1 MNKIEN
7 YFETS
12 KLLCKSSNSYIKN
25 NFLNNNNSKK
35 SILLKYKNNL
45 NKLKNNKN
53 NLSQNIILNKLQ
65 NIYESLLL
73 DGNIVVFVKNLF
85 ELNDKINKKNNN
97 INLKKNPFYKSN
109 YIKLNK
115 LFVSNSNNL
124 IQNINIKKQL
134 NLLVQGKITNTNS
147 PSLGILRNINSTI
160 NNKFK
165 IELGTTNYSQMTQ
178 LFSDIKNIYMNEDK
192 TSNNFFFLPIQNL
205 NLGETLNHLLTN
217 GNSEKILIIIEY
229 VNKLE
234 STFNHLKYLKT
245 NNRKDKKILNPKY
258 VIPYYIKDNK
268 IFRIERNKITS
279 FLKKPE
285 HYFKIYNELFQY
297 IENYLKNNSIKT
309 TKAYIDKIA
318 YLLLFQHIQIFYD
331 LYYLYI
337 DNITKYIITLKQSNN
352 TSFKN
357 LNFKDCFDYLKKL
370 NEGLLVY
377 KKILLNNAYQLFKPS
392 KMIDIYGISFDE
404 DRQVFDVKDSIVFFG
419 KDINQKYPIKL
430 VDDIDKVYDFMT
442 NFTETDIYSKEKLY
456 IGTQYMVG
464 NYLEDALSTLDYNIN
479 ESTSFDK
486 INKKIIEMLIDTFNE
501 CIPIE
506 LLRFL
511 ISKKPYFIENN
522 LDKKQKIQIGNY
534 ILSHFKDNI
543 KKSTQYILYQSKSN
557 INTKNKK
564 KYYLISKMYY
574 QISYFVFRI
583 VETSMQN
590 IELKNNLIEKMN
602 KIKKL
607 YLSKI
612 SKK

>member
-279 FLKKPE
+279 FLK
-285 HYFKIYNELFQY
+285 
-297 IENYLKNNSIKT
+297 
-309 TKAYIDKIA
+309 
-318 YLLLFQHIQIFYD
+318 
-331 LYYLYI
+331 
-337 DNITKYIITLKQSNN
+337 
-352 TSFKN
+352 
-357 LNFKDCFDYLKKL
+357 
-370 NEGLLVY
+370 
-377 KKILLNNAYQLFKPS
+377 
-392 KMIDIYGISFDE
+392 
-404 DRQVFDVKDSIVFFG
+404 R
-419 KDINQKYPIKL
+419 
-430 VDDIDKVYDFMT
+430 
-442 NFTETDIYSKEKLY
+442 
-456 IGTQYMVG
+456 
-464 NYLEDALSTLDYNIN
+464 
-479 ESTSFDK
+479 
-486 INKKIIEMLIDTFNE
+486 INKK
-501 CIPIE
+501 
-506 LLRFL
+506 
-511 ISKKPYFIENN
+511 
-522 LDKKQKIQIGNY
+522 
-534 ILSHFKDNI
+534 
-543 KKSTQYILYQSKSN
+543 
-557 INTKNKK
+557 
-564 KYYLISKMYY
+564 
-574 QISYFVFRI
+574 
-583 VETSMQN
+583 
-590 IELKNNLIEKMN
+590 
-602 KIKKL
+602 
-607 YLSKI
+607 
-612 SKK
+612 

>member
-165 IELGTTNYSQMTQ
+165 IELETTNYSQMTQ

-217 GNSEKILIIIEY
+217 GNSDKILIIIEY

-245 NNRKDKKILNPKY
+245 NNSRDKKILNPKY
-258 VIPYYIKDNK
+258 VIPYYIKDNN

-279 FLKKPE
+279 FLKNPE

-297 IENYLKNNSIKT
+297 IEYNLKNNIIKT
-309 TKAYIDKIA
+309 NKAYIDKIA
-318 YLLLFQHIQIFYD
+318 YLFLFQHIQIFYD

-352 TSFKN
+352 SSFKN
-357 LNFKDCFDYLKKL
+357 LNFKDCFDYLK
-370 NEGLLVY
+370 N
-377 KKILLNNAYQLFKPS
+377 
-392 KMIDIYGISFDE
+392 
-404 DRQVFDVKDSIVFFG
+404 
-419 KDINQKYPIKL
+419 
-430 VDDIDKVYDFMT
+430 
-442 NFTETDIYSKEKLY
+442 
-456 IGTQYMVG
+456 
-464 NYLEDALSTLDYNIN
+464 
-479 ESTSFDK
+479 
-486 INKKIIEMLIDTFNE
+486 
-501 CIPIE
+501 
-506 LLRFL
+506 
-511 ISKKPYFIENN
+511 
-522 LDKKQKIQIGNY
+522 
-534 ILSHFKDNI
+534 
-543 KKSTQYILYQSKSN
+543 
-557 INTKNKK
+557 
-564 KYYLISKMYY
+564 
-574 QISYFVFRI
+574 
-583 VETSMQN
+583 
-590 IELKNNLIEKMN
+590 
-602 KIKKL
+602 
-607 YLSKI
+607 
-612 SKK
+612 